1 MARQK
6 IIPHLWFEDAAED
19 AARLYTSLVPGSG
32 IGNVSHYGKAGFEA
46 HGQPEGT
53 AMNVEMQLGGQSM
66 LALNGGPRFRPTPA
80 VSYFLTLADRATLDR
95 AWQELGEGG
104 QIRMPLD
111 AYPWSPR
118 YGWVD
123 DRWGVS
129 WQLALGDPAQ
139 TGGQAM
145 TPMLL
150 FTGAQAGEAEAAL
163 TLYTGL
169 FPKSGIEGILRHDGS
184 GPDPAGTV
192 MHAQFRLAGQTFM
205 AGDGALVHDFTFSEA
220 NSFVVVCEDQA
231 EIDHY
236 WHILSAAPEAERC
249 GWLRDRFGLSWQIV
263 PRRLPALLAASG
275 PGVMDTLMQ
284 MGKIDIAALERAVER
299 AGQPGPTRRG

>member
-1 MARQK
+1 MTRQK
-6 IIPHLWFEDAAED
+6 IIPHLWFDGAAED
-19 AARLYTSLVPGSG
+19 AAELYTSLLPGSA
-32 IGNVSHYGKAGFEA
+32 IGTVSRYGKAGFEV

-53 AMNVEMQLGGQSM
+53 AMNVEFHIGGQPM

-80 VSYFLTLADRATLDR
+80 VSYFLNFEERAALDH
-95 AWQELGEGG
+95 AWQTLCKGG

-118 YGWVD
+118 YGWVE

-129 WQLALGDPAQ
+129 WQLALGEPAQ

-150 FTGAQAGEAEAAL
+150 FTGAQAGQAEAAL
-163 TLYTGL
+163 AHYTGL
-169 FPKSGIEGILRHDGS
+169 FPESGIEGILRHDGT
-184 GPDPAGTV
+184 GDDPAGTV

-205 AGDGALVHDFTFSEA
+205 AGDSALVHDFTFSEA
-220 NSFVVVCEDQA
+220 NSFVVFCDDQA

-236 WHILSAAPEAERC
+236 WHALSAVPGAERC
-249 GWLRDRFGLSWQIV
+249 GWLKDRFGVSWQIL
-263 PRRLPALLAASG
+263 PRNLPDLLAA
-275 PGVMDTLMQ
+275 PDPKVIETFLE
-284 MGKIDIAALERAVER
+284 MGRIDIATLERA
-299 AGQPGPTRRG
+299 AT